1 MGVSGGDSERLG
13 RRFMTL
19 CYITSRAGTGSGASS
34 GLEPFLRQAID
45 SGADWIQIREKDLP
59 ADELLALVSEAV
71 AMARSS
77 GTRILVNER
86 ADIALAAGAAGVQ
99 LPSNAFSPRRL
110 RTVTPEGFLIGVSCH
125 EAGEVRRAESEGADF
140 ALFGPVFDPL
150 SKPAAG
156 PAAGLGKL
164 GEACAAVRIPVL
176 ALGGID
182 TENATECMAAGAAGV
197 AGISLFQAGPG
208 MRARVDG
215 LRRIG

>member
-1 MGVSGGDSERLG
+1 
-13 RRFMTL
+13 MTL
-19 CYITSRAGTGSGASS
+19 CYITSRAGIGAGTGA
-34 GLEPFLRQAID
+34 GLAPLLREAID
-45 SGADWIQIREKDLP
+45 SGVDWIQIREKDLP
-59 ADELLALVSEAV
+59 GDELLALVSEAV

-77 GTRILVNER
+77 RTRVLVNGR
-86 ADIALAAGAAGVQ
+86 ADVALAAGASGVQ
-99 LPSNAFSPRRL
+99 LPSDAFSPRRL
-110 RTVTPEGFLIGVSCH
+110 RAITPDGFLIGVSCH
-125 EAGEVRRAESEGADF
+125 EAGEVRRAEAEGADF

-164 GEACAAVRIPVL
+164 GEACAAVGIPVL

-182 TENATECMAAGAAGV
+182 TENAAKCMAAGAAGV

-208 MRARVDG
+208 MRGTVER

>member
-1 MGVSGGDSERLG
+1 
-13 RRFMTL
+13 MTL

-45 SGADWIQIREKDLP
+45 SGVDWIQIREKDLP
-59 ADELLALVSEAV
+59 ADELLALVSETV

-77 GTRILVNER
+77 RTRILVNER
-86 ADIALAAGAAGVQ
+86 PDVVLAAGAAGVQ
-99 LPSNAFSPRRL
+99 LPSDAFSPRRL
-110 RTVTPEGFLIGVSCH
+110 RAITPEGFLIGVSCH
-125 EAGEVRRAESEGADF
+125 EIAEVRRAESEGADF
-140 ALFGPVFDPL
+140 VLFSPVFDPR
-150 SKPAAG
+150 SKAVAG
-156 PAAGLGKL
+156 PAAGLGRL
-164 GEACAAVRIPVL
+164 GEACTAVGIPVL

-182 TENATECMAAGAAGV
+182 TENAAECMAAGAAGV

>member
-1 MGVSGGDSERLG
+1 
-13 RRFMTL
+13 MTL

-34 GLEPFLRQAID
+34 GLEPFLRAAID
-45 SGADWIQIREKDLP
+45 SGVDWIQIREKELP
-59 ADELLALVSEAV
+59 ADELLALVSETV

-77 GTRILVNER
+77 QTRILVNER
-86 ADIALAAGAAGVQ
+86 ADIALAAGAAGVH

-110 RTVTPEGFLIGVSCH
+110 RAITPEGFLIGVSCH
-125 EAGEVRRAESEGADF
+125 QTGEVRRAESEGADF
-140 ALFGPVFDPL
+140 VLFSPVFDPR
-150 SKPAAG
+150 SKAAAG
-156 PAAGLGKL
+156 PAAGPGKL

-182 TENATECMAAGAAGV
+182 TENAAECMAAGAAGV

-208 MRARVDG
+208 MRGTVER